1 AINVSLARS
10 GCLNNLLGEERSRRR
25 RTSIICERAA
35 RRLELV
41 PSLIKRC
48 RQNMSCFRV
57 KGCFPEQ
64 RNDRHNAPLAFGR
77 GLLCAWRQEAHKGK
91 EYAPRPQRRAPS
103 PAT

>member
-1 AINVSLARS
+1 MVAQRVPEYLSLIVAIELFYFPQIGHPILDEAINVSLAGS

-57 KGCFPEQ
+57 KGCFPE
-64 RNDRHNAPLAFGR
+64 
-77 GLLCAWRQEAHKGK
+77 
-91 EYAPRPQRRAPS
+91 
-103 PAT
+103 